1 MVEKRKKGRLWV
13 AILCIAL
20 VFAVLLAVKG
30 FVSCY
35 SNGAVTGVTASK
47 RSDNESELRISYV
60 LPTGGYSV
68 RMAESGEG
76 KYTGDG
82 MISYDGS
89 LGAHRIFIS
98 FGEVAPSAGLLM
110 RRDLNG
116 IIHLSN
122 GLRACIASPS
132 DHGFVLTV
140 GSDEPI
146 SVEAIRNGALNAV
159 GGTIRITITLA
170 ET

>member
-1 MVEKRKKGRLWV
+1 MVGGRKRRKLWET
-13 AILCIAL
+13 ILCIAL
-20 VFAVLLAVKG
+20 VFAVLIAMKG

-35 SNGAVTGVTASK
+35 SHGAVTGVTASRQGDK
-47 RSDNESELRISYV
+47 KIELRISYV

-68 RMAESGEG
+68 RMAEQGEG

-82 MISYDGS
+82 MIPYDGS

-110 RRDLNG
+110 RKDLNG

-146 SVEAIRNGALNAV
+146 SVEEIRNGELNAV
-159 GGTIRITITLA
+159 GGTLRITVKLA
-170 ET
+170 EA